1 MSRASEPSLRVT
13 EILDEDHHPRPLEL
27 PSTLATGRYAVS
39 RQAIIGVALVVAL
52 AVALLGGRYVM
63 ARQDAA
69 PQPAATGRASD
80 VGGPSGGALPGAT
93 PTPVGDAATS
103 DAVTGDAASGAAT
116 GAGTKGAAGT
126 TGATAQATARVT
138 VHIVGEVERPGVVT
152 LPAGSRVDDAL
163 DEAGGATSEADLTG
177 VNLAR
182 PLVDG
187 EQVVVPAPGDR
198 VVGAPGAGTGAA
210 PGGAGAAGAGGAA
223 AGAGGAGAGG
233 AAAELVD
240 LNTAD
245 LATLETLPGVGPV
258 LAQRI
263 LDWRTEHGQ
272 FTAVEE
278 LGEVSGIGDKIYA
291 QLSPKVTV

>member
-69 PQPAATGRASD
+69 PQPVATGRASD

-93 PTPVGDAATS
+93 PTPVGDATTS
-103 DAVTGDAASGAAT
+103 GAGRGGAASGAAT
-116 GAGTKGAAGT
+116 GTTGTTGA

-263 LDWRTEHGQ
+263 LDWRTAHGQ

>member
-1 MSRASEPSLRVT
+1 
-13 EILDEDHHPRPLEL
+13 
-27 PSTLATGRYAVS
+27 
-39 RQAIIGVALVVAL
+39 
-52 AVALLGGRYVM
+52 M

-69 PQPAATGRASD
+69 PQPVATGRASD

-93 PTPVGDAATS
+93 PTPVGDAATRGTAS
-103 DAVTGDAASGAAT
+103 DAAT
-116 GAGTKGAAGT
+116 GAGTKGAAT
-126 TGATAQATARVT
+126 TGAAARVT

-163 DEAGGATSEADLTG
+163 DQAGGATSEADLTG

-187 EQVVVPAPGDR
+187 EQVVVPAPGER

-210 PGGAGAAGAGGAA
+210 SGGAGAAGAGGA
-223 AGAGGAGAGG
+223 GVGDAGAGG
-233 AAAELVD
+233 AAAELVN

>member
-69 PQPAATGRASD
+69 PQPVATGRASD

-93 PTPVGDAATS
+93 PTPVGDATTS
-103 DAVTGDAASGAAT
+103 GAGRGGAASGAAT
-116 GAGTKGAAGT
+116 GTTGA
-126 TGATAQATARVT
+126 TGATAQATARVM

>member
-69 PQPAATGRASD
+69 PQPVATGRASD

-103 DAVTGDAASGAAT
+103 GAASDVAT
-116 GAGTKGAAGT
+116 GAGTKGATTTGT
-126 TGATAQATARVT
+126 TAPAPARVT

>member
-13 EILDEDHHPRPLEL
+13 EILDEAHHPRPLEL

-69 PQPAATGRASD
+69 PQPVATGRASD

-93 PTPVGDAATS
+93 PTPVGDAATRGTAS
-103 DAVTGDAASGAAT
+103 DAAT
-116 GAGTKGAAGT
+116 GAGTKGAAT
-126 TGATAQATARVT
+126 TGAAARVT

-163 DEAGGATSEADLTG
+163 DQAGGATSEADLTG

-187 EQVVVPAPGDR
+187 EQVVVPAPGER

-210 PGGAGAAGAGGAA
+210 SGGAGAAGAGGA
-223 AGAGGAGAGG
+223 GVGDAGAGG
-233 AAAELVD
+233 AAAELVN

>member
-69 PQPAATGRASD
+69 PQPVVTGRASD
-80 VGGPSGGALPGAT
+80 AGGPSGGALPGAT
-93 PTPVGDAATS
+93 PTPVGDAATRGTAS
-103 DAVTGDAASGAAT
+103 DAAT
-116 GAGTKGAAGT
+116 GAGTKGAAT
-126 TGATAQATARVT
+126 TAAARVT

-163 DEAGGATSEADLTG
+163 DQAGGATSEADLTG

-187 EQVVVPAPGDR
+187 EQVVVPAPGER

-210 PGGAGAAGAGGAA
+210 SGGAGAAGAGGAGTGG
-223 AGAGGAGAGG
+223 AGAGDAGAGG